1 MQIKIENKELPKV
14 LGFLERL
21 TAKGKYSLARSRM
34 VNLLKKKYQ
43 EYLDEQKQIV
53 ENFADKDEN
62 GEPITKEDGTFQL
75 SKIANKEANKE
86 LASLSEELAIIEYGE
101 YSSRLKDLEEFLNG
115 YEEDLT
121 GDDAQGFFDLVDAFE
136 NKEEK

>member
-1 MQIKIENKELPKV
+1 MKIKIENKELPKV

-34 VNLLKKKYQ
+34 VSLTKKKYQ

-53 ENFADKDEN
+53 ENFSDKDEK
-62 GEPITKEDGTFQL
+62 GKPIIKEDGQFQL
-75 SKIANKEANKE
+75 SRSNTQAANIE
-86 LASLSEELAIIEYGE
+86 LAALDDELAVIDYGE
-101 YSSRLKDLEEFLNG
+101 YSSRIKDLEEFLNG